1 MSSRLD
7 IAGDRVFDS
16 VVIGSGING
25 SAAALELV
33 RKGYDVAVLD
43 KGDFGGGTSSRS
55 TRLLHLGLRYFANGS
70 DTPIRTF
77 LTDPKSLADALRM
90 AKLAM
95 RTREEFVVGRPERVN
110 PLDVYFPINR
120 RGSYRPYHLKL
131 GFKAL
136 GLLGRSMVPI
146 NNRRLPRKELRDHGL
161 LAALDKSTP
170 LQDVFMFRDYQF
182 DWPERIICDMIL
194 EVKARGGMALNYAN
208 VRSAN
213 HVDGLWHLS
222 VQDMRSGKNEVRTV
236 RAKSIVNLAGIWL
249 DQVNGSISLKY
260 AGRKITGTKGIHIAV
275 KLPAGYEN
283 FALMTMS
290 SHDQPIYCIPW
301 KGIHYIGATETLFEG
316 EWDKIVPEEK
326 EVQFLL
332 GEARILF
339 PSLDL
344 KREDVIYAWAG
355 VRPWTYDQPMLEK
368 YKREKKLSNPIG
380 ARRRELHDLSEAS
393 APNVIGLTAGPI
405 MLHRETGRDVAG
417 AVQAKIGPPSP
428 SRREEAFQQ
437 PVPADIRYAET
448 GNLAQAVR
456 EAVDNEQA
464 ASLVDIMFRRLPFGW
479 REDMGTDVVD
489 EVGQVLR
496 EMNEWGA
503 ERVENEIEQYHAY
516 LREYHLF
523 EPSKK
528 RN

>member
-1 MSSRLD
+1 M
-7 IAGDRVFDS
+7 
-16 VVIGSGING
+16 
-25 SAAALELV
+25 
-33 RKGYDVAVLD
+33 
-43 KGDFGGGTSSRS
+43 
-55 TRLLHLGLRYFANGS
+55 
-70 DTPIRTF
+70 
-77 LTDPKSLADALRM
+77 
-90 AKLAM
+90 
-95 RTREEFVVGRPERVN
+95 
-110 PLDVYFPINR
+110 
-120 RGSYRPYHLKL
+120 
-131 GFKAL
+131 
-136 GLLGRSMVPI
+136 
-146 NNRRLPRKELRDHGL
+146 
-161 LAALDKSTP
+161 
-170 LQDVFMFRDYQF
+170 
-182 DWPERIICDMIL
+182 
-194 EVKARGGMALNYAN
+194 
-208 VRSAN
+208 
-213 HVDGLWHLS
+213 
-222 VQDMRSGKNEVRTV
+222 
-236 RAKSIVNLAGIWL
+236 
-249 DQVNGSISLKY
+249 NGSISLKD

-283 FALMTMS
+283 FAIMTMS

-316 EWDKIVPEEK
+316 ERDKIVPEET

-332 GEARILF
+332 REARILF

-380 ARRRELHDLSEAS
+380 SRRRELHDLSEAS

-405 MLHRETGRDVAG
+405 MLHRETGRDVAS

-428 SRREEAFQQ
+428 SRRDEAFQQ
-437 PVPADIRYAET
+437 PVPADLRYAET

-456 EAVDNEQA
+456 EAVVNEQA

-479 REDMGTDVVD
+479 RQDMGTDVVD

-503 ERVENEIEQYHAY
+503 ERVENEIERYHAY